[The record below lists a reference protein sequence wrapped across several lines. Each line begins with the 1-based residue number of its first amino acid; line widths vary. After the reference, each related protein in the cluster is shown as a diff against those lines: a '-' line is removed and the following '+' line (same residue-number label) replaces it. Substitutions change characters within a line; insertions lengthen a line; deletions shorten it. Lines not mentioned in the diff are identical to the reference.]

1 MRKWFVPLAVLAV
14 SGIGALLLT
23 DRGRQ
28 TLRRVLARLDE
39 GPQRWAEWNDS
50 AQAEL
55 ERIQATLNKIAES
68 LEPRGQ
74 MGH

>member
-14 SGIGALLLT
+14 SGLGALLLT
-23 DRGRQ
+23 DKGRE
-28 TLRRVLARLDE
+28 TLRRLLARLE
-39 GPQRWAEWNDS
+39 EAPQRWAEWNDS
-50 AQAEL
+50 AQSEL
-55 ERIQATLNKIAES
+55 ERIQAALNQIAES